1 MKDTGVTRRDAMVA
15 AAGVAVAALGRRARA
30 GAHRDKDRFV
40 ADIREAL
47 REVDAQAA
55 VAQVLQ
61 RAVAAPGDLMEALGP
76 PAGAG
81 IHALYNDARLTVLNV
96 VWAPLMVLLPHD
108 HNMWATIGI
117 YTGREDNIIWQRAGT
132 VIEARSATA
141 LSARQ
146 VLSLPHDAI
155 HSVINPIAR
164 LTGAIHVYGGDF
176 FASGRSEW
184 DAATLEQRPFD
195 LERAQRTFRE
205 ADARFARTPLTGP

>member
-1 MKDTGVTRRDAMVA
+1 MRGQFRFGDQGGRTR
-15 AAGVAVAALGRRARA
+15 
-30 GAHRDKDRFV
+30 
-40 ADIREAL
+40 
-47 REVDAQAA
+47 
-55 VAQVLQ
+55 
-61 RAVAAPGDLMEALGP
+61 
-76 PAGAG
+76 
-81 IHALYNDARLTVLNV
+81 
-96 VWAPLMVLLPHD
+96 
-108 HNMWATIGI
+108 IGI
-117 YTGREDNIIWQRAGT
+117 YTGRDDHIIWQRAGT

-155 HSVINPIAR
+155 HSVINPIER